1 MEDRIVAAVDGIP
14 TIHVGAD
21 EVFFCF
27 ICSEDVGF
35 VGGSVSAEECGFI
48 DVVCICAAAA
58 WMVLW
63 EA

>member
-1 MEDRIVAAVDGIP
+1 
-14 TIHVGAD
+14 
-21 EVFFCF
+21 
-27 ICSEDVGF
+27 